1 MEIKY
6 FNSNFDKIT
15 QNKDTDQSITNLIE
29 KLPSLNIVSDKNLL
43 EETIKISNQFKEKK
57 EKIIVFGT
65 GGSNLGARALNNII
79 SNNKMKKVIFVTVI
93 SIIFLSS
100 CNTIRSSAGVER
112 KVIDE
117 YNVVENPPLVIPPN
131 FNLLPPDQIES
142 KDIDD
147 TDSELAKEILFGLD
161 EESDE
166 TPSENSVIDNILK
179 ETEADQVD
187 NSIREDLDGNSEDEI
202 SQDNTDVESENIE
215 EPKKKKRFFFFKS
228 KEENEDD
235 EEGEPKKKKRFFFF

>member
-1 MEIKY
+1 
-6 FNSNFDKIT
+6 
-15 QNKDTDQSITNLIE
+15 
-29 KLPSLNIVSDKNLL
+29 
-43 EETIKISNQFKEKK
+43 
-57 EKIIVFGT
+57 
-65 GGSNLGARALNNII
+65 
-79 SNNKMKKVIFVTVI
+79 MKKVIFVIII
-93 SIIFLSS
+93 SSIFLSS

-161 EESDE
+161 EGSDE
-166 TPSENSVIDNILK
+166 IPSENSVINNILK

-187 NSIREDLDGNSEDEI
+187 NSIREDLDGSSGDEVTE
-202 SQDNTDVESENIE
+202 DNTDTKNEKIE
-215 EPKKKKRFFFFKS
+215 ETKKKKRFFFF
-228 KEENEDD
+228 
-235 EEGEPKKKKRFFFF
+235 

>member
-1 MEIKY
+1 
-6 FNSNFDKIT
+6 
-15 QNKDTDQSITNLIE
+15 
-29 KLPSLNIVSDKNLL
+29 
-43 EETIKISNQFKEKK
+43 
-57 EKIIVFGT
+57 
-65 GGSNLGARALNNII
+65 
-79 SNNKMKKVIFVTVI
+79 MKKVIFVIII
-93 SIIFLSS
+93 SSIFLSS

-187 NSIREDLDGNSEDEI
+187 NSIREDLDGNSEDEVAE
-202 SQDNTDVESENIE
+202 DNTDAKNEKIKKTKKKKRFFFFNSKEENE
-215 EPKKKKRFFFFKS
+215 NEDDEPKKKKRFFFF
-228 KEENEDD
+228 
-235 EEGEPKKKKRFFFF
+235 

>member
-1 MEIKY
+1 
-6 FNSNFDKIT
+6 
-15 QNKDTDQSITNLIE
+15 
-29 KLPSLNIVSDKNLL
+29 
-43 EETIKISNQFKEKK
+43 
-57 EKIIVFGT
+57 
-65 GGSNLGARALNNII
+65 
-79 SNNKMKKVIFVTVI
+79 MKKVILVTII
-93 SIIFLSS
+93 SSIFLSS

-166 TPSENSVIDNILK
+166 TSSENSVIDNILK

-187 NSIREDLDGNSEDEI
+187 NSIREDLDGNSGNEVIE
-202 SQDNTDVESENIE
+202 DNTDAENKKIE
-215 EPKKKKRFFFFKS
+215 ETKKKKRFFFFNS
-228 KEENEDD
+228 KEVNEAD
-235 EEGEPKKKKRFFFF
+235 EENEPKKKKRFLFF

>member
-1 MEIKY
+1 MK
-6 FNSNFDKIT
+6 
-15 QNKDTDQSITNLIE
+15 
-29 KLPSLNIVSDKNLL
+29 
-43 EETIKISNQFKEKK
+43 
-57 EKIIVFGT
+57 KIIF
-65 GGSNLGARALNNII
+65 AIII
-79 SNNKMKKVIFVTVI
+79 S
-93 SIIFLSS
+93 SIFLSS
-100 CNTIRSSAGVER
+100 CNAIRSSAGVER

-147 TDSELAKEILFGLD
+147 TDTELAKEILFGLD

-215 EPKKKKRFFFFKS
+215 EPKKKKRFFFFNS

>member
-1 MEIKY
+1 
-6 FNSNFDKIT
+6 
-15 QNKDTDQSITNLIE
+15 
-29 KLPSLNIVSDKNLL
+29 
-43 EETIKISNQFKEKK
+43 
-57 EKIIVFGT
+57 
-65 GGSNLGARALNNII
+65 
-79 SNNKMKKVIFVTVI
+79 MKKIIFVTII
-93 SIIFLSS
+93 SSIFLSS
-100 CNTIRSSAGVER
+100 GNTIRSSAGVER

-202 SQDNTDVESENIE
+202 SKDNTDVESENIE
-215 EPKKKKRFFFFKS
+215 EPKKKKRFFFFNS

-235 EEGEPKKKKRFFFF
+235 GEGKPKKKKRFFFF

>member
-1 MEIKY
+1 
-6 FNSNFDKIT
+6 
-15 QNKDTDQSITNLIE
+15 
-29 KLPSLNIVSDKNLL
+29 
-43 EETIKISNQFKEKK
+43 
-57 EKIIVFGT
+57 
-65 GGSNLGARALNNII
+65 
-79 SNNKMKKVIFVTVI
+79 MKKVIFVTII
-93 SIIFLSS
+93 SSIFLSS
-100 CNTIRSSAGVER
+100 CNAIRSSAGVER

-215 EPKKKKRFFFFKS
+215 EPKKKKRFFFFNS
-228 KEENEDD
+228 KEENEDG

>member
-1 MEIKY
+1 
-6 FNSNFDKIT
+6 
-15 QNKDTDQSITNLIE
+15 
-29 KLPSLNIVSDKNLL
+29 
-43 EETIKISNQFKEKK
+43 
-57 EKIIVFGT
+57 
-65 GGSNLGARALNNII
+65 
-79 SNNKMKKVIFVTVI
+79 MKKVIFVTII
-93 SIIFLSS
+93 SSIFLSS

-147 TDSELAKEILFGLD
+147 TDTELAKEILFGLD

-187 NSIREDLDGNSEDEI
+187 NSIREDLDGNSGDEVTE
-202 SQDNTDVESENIE
+202 DNTDVNNEKIE
-215 EPKKKKRFFFFKS
+215 KTKKKKRFFFFNS
-228 KEENEDD
+228 KEENKDD
-235 EEGEPKKKKRFFFF
+235 EEDKPKKKKRFLFF

>member
-1 MEIKY
+1 
-6 FNSNFDKIT
+6 
-15 QNKDTDQSITNLIE
+15 
-29 KLPSLNIVSDKNLL
+29 
-43 EETIKISNQFKEKK
+43 
-57 EKIIVFGT
+57 
-65 GGSNLGARALNNII
+65 
-79 SNNKMKKVIFVTVI
+79 MKKVIFLTIVSSLFV
-93 SIIFLSS
+93 SS

-131 FNLLPPDQIES
+131 FNLLPPDQIKS

-166 TPSENSVIDNILK
+166 KTSENSVIDNILK

-187 NSIREDLDGNSEDEI
+187 KSIRDDLDASTEDEVTV
-202 SQDNTDVESENIE
+202 DNTDVESQNIE
-215 EPKKKKRFFFFKS
+215 ESKKKKRFFFFNSKKENEDDEEDEPKKKKRFFFF
-228 KEENEDD
+228 
-235 EEGEPKKKKRFFFF
+235 

>member
-1 MEIKY
+1 M
-6 FNSNFDKIT
+6 
-15 QNKDTDQSITNLIE
+15 
-29 KLPSLNIVSDKNLL
+29 KN
-43 EETIKISNQFKEKK
+43 
-57 EKIIVFGT
+57 
-65 GGSNLGARALNNII
+65 
-79 SNNKMKKVIFVTVI
+79 VIFVTII
-93 SIIFLSS
+93 SSIFLSS

-187 NSIREDLDGNSEDEI
+187 NSIREDLDGSSGDEVTE
-202 SQDNTDVESENIE
+202 DNTNAENEKIE
-215 EPKKKKRFFFFKS
+215 ETKKKKKFFFFNSNEENDDGGEDEPKKKKKFFFF
-228 KEENEDD
+228 
-235 EEGEPKKKKRFFFF
+235 

>member
-1 MEIKY
+1 
-6 FNSNFDKIT
+6 
-15 QNKDTDQSITNLIE
+15 
-29 KLPSLNIVSDKNLL
+29 
-43 EETIKISNQFKEKK
+43 
-57 EKIIVFGT
+57 
-65 GGSNLGARALNNII
+65 
-79 SNNKMKKVIFVTVI
+79 MKKVIIVTVI
-93 SIIFLSS
+93 SSIFLSS

-117 YNVVENPPLVIPPN
+117 YNIVENPPLVIPPN

-147 TDSELAKEILFGLD
+147 TDTELAKEILFGLD

-187 NSIREDLDGNSEDEI
+187 NSIREDLDGNSEDEVAE
-202 SQDNTDVESENIE
+202 DNTDAKNEKIKKTKKKKKFFFFNSKEENE
-215 EPKKKKRFFFFKS
+215 NEDDEPKKKKRFFFF
-228 KEENEDD
+228 
-235 EEGEPKKKKRFFFF
+235 

>member
-1 MEIKY
+1 
-6 FNSNFDKIT
+6 
-15 QNKDTDQSITNLIE
+15 
-29 KLPSLNIVSDKNLL
+29 
-43 EETIKISNQFKEKK
+43 
-57 EKIIVFGT
+57 
-65 GGSNLGARALNNII
+65 
-79 SNNKMKKVIFVTVI
+79 MKKVILVTII
-93 SIIFLSS
+93 SSIFLSS

-166 TPSENSVIDNILK
+166 TSSENSVIDNILK

-187 NSIREDLDGNSEDEI
+187 NSIREDLDGNSGNEVIE
-202 SQDNTDVESENIE
+202 DNTDAENKKIE
-215 EPKKKKRFFFFKS
+215 ETKKKKRFFFFKS
-228 KEENEDD
+228 KEENESD
-235 EEGEPKKKKRFFFF
+235 EEDEPKKKKRFFFF

>member
-1 MEIKY
+1 
-6 FNSNFDKIT
+6 
-15 QNKDTDQSITNLIE
+15 
-29 KLPSLNIVSDKNLL
+29 
-43 EETIKISNQFKEKK
+43 
-57 EKIIVFGT
+57 
-65 GGSNLGARALNNII
+65 
-79 SNNKMKKVIFVTVI
+79 MKKVICVTII
-93 SIIFLSS
+93 SSIFLSS
-100 CNTIRSSAGVER
+100 CNTIRSSAGAER

-166 TPSENSVIDNILK
+166 TPSENSVIDNIIK

-202 SQDNTDVESENIE
+202 SQNNTDVESENIE
-215 EPKKKKRFFFFKS
+215 EPKKKKRFFFFNS
-228 KEENEDD
+228 KEKNEDD

>member
-1 MEIKY
+1 
-6 FNSNFDKIT
+6 
-15 QNKDTDQSITNLIE
+15 
-29 KLPSLNIVSDKNLL
+29 
-43 EETIKISNQFKEKK
+43 
-57 EKIIVFGT
+57 
-65 GGSNLGARALNNII
+65 
-79 SNNKMKKVIFVTVI
+79 MKKVIFVIII
-93 SIIFLSS
+93 SSIFLSS

-147 TDSELAKEILFGLD
+147 TDTELAKEILFGLD

-187 NSIREDLDGNSEDEI
+187 NSIREDLDGNSGDEVTE
-202 SQDNTDVESENIE
+202 DNTDVNNEKIEKTKKKKRFFFFNSKEENE
-215 EPKKKKRFFFFKS
+215 NEDDEPKKKKRFFFF
-228 KEENEDD
+228 
-235 EEGEPKKKKRFFFF
+235 

>member
-1 MEIKY
+1 M
-6 FNSNFDKIT
+6 
-15 QNKDTDQSITNLIE
+15 
-29 KLPSLNIVSDKNLL
+29 
-43 EETIKISNQFKEKK
+43 
-57 EKIIVFGT
+57 
-65 GGSNLGARALNNII
+65 R
-79 SNNKMKKVIFVTVI
+79 KVIFITVI
-93 SIIFLSS
+93 SSIILSS

-166 TPSENSVIDNILK
+166 TVSENSVIDNILK
-179 ETEADQVD
+179 ETEADQLD
-187 NSIREDLDGNSEDEI
+187 NSIREDLDSNSEDEVI
-202 SQDNTDVESENIE
+202 EDTTDVENEKIEDTKKKKRFFFFNSKKENE
-215 EPKKKKRFFFFKS
+215 NDEEDEPKKKKRFFFF
-228 KEENEDD
+228 
-235 EEGEPKKKKRFFFF
+235 

>member
-1 MEIKY
+1 
-6 FNSNFDKIT
+6 
-15 QNKDTDQSITNLIE
+15 
-29 KLPSLNIVSDKNLL
+29 
-43 EETIKISNQFKEKK
+43 
-57 EKIIVFGT
+57 
-65 GGSNLGARALNNII
+65 
-79 SNNKMKKVIFVTVI
+79 MKKFIFVTII
-93 SIIFLSS
+93 SSIFLFS
-100 CNTIRSSAGVER
+100 CNTIRSRAGVER

-161 EESDE
+161 EENDE

-215 EPKKKKRFFFFKS
+215 EPKKKKRFFFFNS

>member
-1 MEIKY
+1 M
-6 FNSNFDKIT
+6 
-15 QNKDTDQSITNLIE
+15 
-29 KLPSLNIVSDKNLL
+29 
-43 EETIKISNQFKEKK
+43 
-57 EKIIVFGT
+57 
-65 GGSNLGARALNNII
+65 
-79 SNNKMKKVIFVTVI
+79 
-93 SIIFLSS
+93 
-100 CNTIRSSAGVER
+100 NTIRSSAGVER

-215 EPKKKKRFFFFKS
+215 EPKKKKRFFFFNS

>member
-1 MEIKY
+1 MYKR
-6 FNSNFDKIT
+6 
-15 QNKDTDQSITNLIE
+15 Q
-29 KLPSLNIVSDKNLL
+29 
-43 EETIKISNQFKEKK
+43 
-57 EKIIVFGT
+57 
-65 GGSNLGARALNNII
+65 
-79 SNNKMKKVIFVTVI
+79 
-93 SIIFLSS
+93 
-100 CNTIRSSAGVER
+100 IRSSAGVER

-142 KDIDD
+142 TDIDD

-161 EESDE
+161 EESNE

-215 EPKKKKRFFFFKS
+215 EPKKKKRFFFFNS

>member
-1 MEIKY
+1 
-6 FNSNFDKIT
+6 
-15 QNKDTDQSITNLIE
+15 
-29 KLPSLNIVSDKNLL
+29 
-43 EETIKISNQFKEKK
+43 
-57 EKIIVFGT
+57 
-65 GGSNLGARALNNII
+65 
-79 SNNKMKKVIFVTVI
+79 MKKVIFVIII
-93 SIIFLSS
+93 SSIFLSS
-100 CNTIRSSAGVER
+100 CNIIRSSAGVER

-202 SQDNTDVESENIE
+202 SQDLSLIHI
-215 EPKKKKRFFFFKS
+215 
-228 KEENEDD
+228 
-235 EEGEPKKKKRFFFF
+235 

>member
-1 MEIKY
+1 M
-6 FNSNFDKIT
+6 
-15 QNKDTDQSITNLIE
+15 
-29 KLPSLNIVSDKNLL
+29 KN
-43 EETIKISNQFKEKK
+43 
-57 EKIIVFGT
+57 
-65 GGSNLGARALNNII
+65 
-79 SNNKMKKVIFVTVI
+79 VIFVTII
-93 SIIFLSS
+93 SSIFLFS

-131 FNLLPPDQIES
+131 FNLLQPDQIES

-187 NSIREDLDGNSEDEI
+187 NSIREDLDGNLKDEI

-215 EPKKKKRFFFFKS
+215 EPKKKKRFFFFRS
-228 KEENEDD
+228 KEENEN

>member
-1 MEIKY
+1 
-6 FNSNFDKIT
+6 
-15 QNKDTDQSITNLIE
+15 
-29 KLPSLNIVSDKNLL
+29 
-43 EETIKISNQFKEKK
+43 
-57 EKIIVFGT
+57 
-65 GGSNLGARALNNII
+65 
-79 SNNKMKKVIFVTVI
+79 MKKVIYVTII
-93 SIIFLSS
+93 SSIFLSS

-187 NSIREDLDGNSEDEI
+187 NSIREDLDGNSGDEVAE
-202 SQDNTDVESENIE
+202 DNTDVNNEKIEKTKKKKRFFFFNSKEENE
-215 EPKKKKRFFFFKS
+215 NEDDEPKKKKRFFFF
-228 KEENEDD
+228 
-235 EEGEPKKKKRFFFF
+235 

>member
-1 MEIKY
+1 
-6 FNSNFDKIT
+6 
-15 QNKDTDQSITNLIE
+15 
-29 KLPSLNIVSDKNLL
+29 
-43 EETIKISNQFKEKK
+43 
-57 EKIIVFGT
+57 
-65 GGSNLGARALNNII
+65 
-79 SNNKMKKVIFVTVI
+79 MKKIIFVTII
-93 SIIFLSS
+93 SSIFLSS
-100 CNTIRSSAGVER
+100 CNAIRSSAGVER

-202 SQDNTDVESENIE
+202 NQYNTDVESENIE
-215 EPKKKKRFFFFKS
+215 EPKKKKRFFFF
-228 KEENEDD
+228 
-235 EEGEPKKKKRFFFF
+235 

>member
-1 MEIKY
+1 M
-6 FNSNFDKIT
+6 
-15 QNKDTDQSITNLIE
+15 
-29 KLPSLNIVSDKNLL
+29 KN
-43 EETIKISNQFKEKK
+43 
-57 EKIIVFGT
+57 
-65 GGSNLGARALNNII
+65 
-79 SNNKMKKVIFVTVI
+79 VIFVTII
-93 SIIFLSS
+93 SSIFLSS

-187 NSIREDLDGNSEDEI
+187 NSIREDLDGNSGDKVSE
-202 SQDNTDVESENIE
+202 DNTAANNEKIEKTKKKKKFFFFNSKEENE
-215 EPKKKKRFFFFKS
+215 NEEADDEPKKKKRFFFF
-228 KEENEDD
+228 
-235 EEGEPKKKKRFFFF
+235 

>member
-1 MEIKY
+1 
-6 FNSNFDKIT
+6 
-15 QNKDTDQSITNLIE
+15 
-29 KLPSLNIVSDKNLL
+29 
-43 EETIKISNQFKEKK
+43 
-57 EKIIVFGT
+57 
-65 GGSNLGARALNNII
+65 
-79 SNNKMKKVIFVTVI
+79 MKKVIFVTII
-93 SIIFLSS
+93 SSIFLSS

-187 NSIREDLDGNSEDEI
+187 NSIREDLDGSSGNEVIE
-202 SQDNTDVESENIE
+202 DNTDTENKKIE
-215 EPKKKKRFFFFKS
+215 ETKKKKRFFFFNS
-228 KEENEDD
+228 KEVNEAD
-235 EEGEPKKKKRFFFF
+235 EENEPKKKKRFLFF

>member
-1 MEIKY
+1 
-6 FNSNFDKIT
+6 
-15 QNKDTDQSITNLIE
+15 
-29 KLPSLNIVSDKNLL
+29 
-43 EETIKISNQFKEKK
+43 
-57 EKIIVFGT
+57 
-65 GGSNLGARALNNII
+65 
-79 SNNKMKKVIFVTVI
+79 MKKIIFVTII
-93 SIIFLSS
+93 SSILLSS
-100 CNTIRSSAGVER
+100 CNTIRSSAGAER

-147 TDSELAKEILFGLD
+147 TDTELAKEILFGLD
-161 EESDE
+161 EENDE
-166 TPSENSVIDNILK
+166 IPSENSVIDNILK

-187 NSIREDLDGNSEDEI
+187 NSIREDLDGNLGDEVSE
-202 SQDNTDVESENIE
+202 DNTDANNEKIE
-215 EPKKKKRFFFFKS
+215 KTKKKKRFFFFNS